1 MATFY
6 TGNVANTG
14 NTTASRRPVS
24 GAAMS
29 QAGAG
34 SAQAQ
39 TISGAQAMAAA
50 MRPQATAPA
59 PASTILDEPTYY
71 GSSDAAPVAAPVY
84 DEAQAAID
92 ALNTPEYVMAQQ
104 QLANALGL
112 FKSQQSS
119 DRQRFDVNYERA
131 LRNLGWIP
139 EKQAFDRGEL
149 RTSEGIETASGK
161 AFTDSLNDFAA
172 RGLSQSGMFSVAQAA
187 IQKRLND
194 QRLSAETGRSD
205 FLTDQERKGSQFVME
220 QEAQRQQAL
229 NAAKQGLLNQYLGQS
244 GLGG

>member
-1 MATFY
+1 MATQPQY
-6 TGNVANTG
+6 RPGPTAWGNTG
-14 NTTASRRPVS
+14 NTGNLRPGMPAASRP
-24 GAAMS
+24 
-29 QAGAG
+29 
-34 SAQAQ
+34 QAQ
-39 TISGAQAMAAA
+39 IISGAQAMAAA
-50 MRPQATAPA
+50 MRPQAATPA
-59 PASTILDEPTYY
+59 PPEPMPDEPTYY
-71 GSSDAAPVAAPVY
+71 GGAAAAPAPVY
-84 DEAQAAID
+84 DEAQAAQD

-119 DRQRFDVNYERA
+119 DKQRYDVNYERA

-139 EKQAFDRGEL
+139 EKQTFDRGEL
-149 RTSEGIETASGK
+149 RTSEGMETASGK

-205 FLTDQERKGSQFVME
+205 FLAEQERKGSQFTME

-229 NAAKQGLLNQYLGQS
+229 NAAKQNLLNQYLGQS

>member
-1 MATFY
+1 MAIRAD
-6 TGNVANTG
+6 ANTGVRNIG
-14 NTTASRRPVS
+14 NTTASRQPIRAMMP
-24 GAAMS
+24 AA
-29 QAGAG
+29 ARAALA
-34 SAQAQ
+34 AQA
-39 TISGAQAMAAA
+39 
-50 MRPQATAPA
+50 APE
-59 PASTILDEPTYY
+59 PMPEPEPTYY
-71 GSSDAAPVAAPVY
+71 GSAVPEPAPAPVY
-84 DEAQAAID
+84 DEAQAARD
-92 ALNTPEYVMAQQ
+92 ALNTPEFVMAQQ

-119 DRQRFDVNYERA
+119 DKQRYDVNYERA

-139 EKQAFDRGEL
+139 EKQTFDRGEL
-149 RTSEGIETASGK
+149 RTSEGMETASGK

-205 FLTDQERKGSQFVME
+205 FLAEQERKGSQFTME

-229 NAAKQGLLNQYLGQS
+229 NNAKQNLLNQYLGQS

>member
-1 MATFY
+1 MSNPTYRPGPTAW
-6 TGNVANTG
+6 GGGNTG
-14 NTTASRRPVS
+14 NTGNLRPGMPAASRP
-24 GAAMS
+24 
-29 QAGAG
+29 
-34 SAQAQ
+34 QAQ
-39 TISGAQAMAAA
+39 VISGAQAMAAA
-50 MRPQATAPA
+50 MRPQVSAPA
-59 PASTILDEPTYY
+59 PSTVPDEPTYY
-71 GSSDAAPVAAPVY
+71 GDPSPAPAPVY
-84 DEAQAAID
+84 DEAQAAQD

-112 FKSQQSS
+112 FKSNQSA

-149 RTSEGIETASGK
+149 RTSEGMETASGK

>member
-1 MATFY
+1 MVY

-14 NTTASRRPVS
+14 NTTTRSPLRPAMPAASRP
-24 GAAMS
+24 
-29 QAGAG
+29 
-34 SAQAQ
+34 QAQ
-39 TISGAQAMAAA
+39 IISGAQAMAAA
-50 MRPQATAPA
+50 MRPQAATPA
-59 PASTILDEPTYY
+59 PPEPMPDEPTYY
-71 GSSDAAPVAAPVY
+71 GGAAAAPAPVY
-84 DEAQAAID
+84 DEAQAAQD

-119 DRQRFDVNYERA
+119 DKQRYDVNYERA

-139 EKQAFDRGEL
+139 EKQTFDRGEL
-149 RTSEGIETASGK
+149 RTSEGMETASGK

-205 FLTDQERKGSQFVME
+205 FLAEQERKGSQFTME

-229 NAAKQGLLNQYLGQS
+229 NAAKQNLLNQYLGQS

>member
-1 MATFY
+1 MSMPMY
-6 TGNVANTG
+6 RPGPSRVSVPSNTG
-14 NTTASRRPVS
+14 NTGNLRPGMPAASRP
-24 GAAMS
+24 
-29 QAGAG
+29 
-34 SAQAQ
+34 QAQ
-39 TISGAQAMAAA
+39 VISGAQAMAAA
-50 MRPQATAPA
+50 MRPQVSAPA
-59 PASTILDEPTYY
+59 PSTVPDEPTYY
-71 GSSDAAPVAAPVY
+71 GDSSPAPAPVY
-84 DEAQAAID
+84 DEAQAAQD

-112 FKSQQSS
+112 FKSNQSA

-149 RTSEGIETASGK
+149 RTSEGMETASGK

-205 FLTDQERKGSQFVME
+205 FLTEQERKGSQFTME

-229 NAAKQGLLNQYLGQS
+229 NNAKQNLLNQYLGQS

>member
-6 TGNVANTG
+6 APTNTG
-14 NTTASRRPVS
+14 NTRNTTTSSPLRATAP
-24 GAAMS
+24 AA
-29 QAGAG
+29 AR
-34 SAQAQ
+34 AQAQ

-50 MRPQATAPA
+50 MRPQAPA
-59 PASTILDEPTYY
+59 PAAAPTLPDEPTYY
-71 GSSDAAPVAAPVY
+71 GSAAAAPAAAPVY
-84 DEAQAAID
+84 DEAQAARD
-92 ALNTPEYVMAQQ
+92 ALNTPEFVMAQQ

-112 FKSQQSS
+112 FKSQQST

-131 LRNLGWIP
+131 LRNLGWMP
-139 EKQAFDRGEL
+139 EKQAFDMGEL
-149 RTSEGIETASGK
+149 RTSEGMETASGK
-161 AFTDSLNDFAA
+161 AFTDNLNDFAA

-194 QRLSAETGRSD
+194 QRLSAETGRTD
-205 FLTDQERKGSQFVME
+205 FLTDQETRGGQFVME

-229 NAAKQGLLNQYLGQS
+229 NAAKQNLLNNYLGQS